1 MTPGIQPRTVK
12 INTIT
17 MEPHPLSI
25 TESGGNIIAKITLQI
40 LINKMQV
47 FKFLPAIPKIGFISD
62 Y

>member
-1 MTPGIQPRTVK
+1 MTPGIHPRTVK

-25 TESGGNIIAKITLQI
+25 TESGGNIIARITLQI
-40 LINKMQV
+40 LINRMQA
-47 FKFLPAIPKIGFISD
+47 FKSLPAISKIGFISD